1 MIIILILIIIII
13 IMIMIMIII
22 TLIIIII
29 IPLSFLWE
37 ACRPEHAARKQ
48 VPRDLTAIVD
58 VCCSI
63 HIHRWGNG
71 SVACLVIVHRRG

>member
-1 MIIILILIIIII
+1 MIIILILIIIIII

-22 TLIIIII
+22 TLIII